1 MLKEVMEK
9 ALNKHLNA
17 ELFSWY
23 LYLSMAGYYE
33 KRNFIGFSKWLKVQA
48 QEEMGHA
55 MKFFEYIHQ
64 AGGSVALQPI
74 EGPQVD
80 WETHLALF
88 TQVLEH
94 EIKVTNSIDDLIEMA
109 RNEKDNATFI
119 FLQWFVTEQVEEV
132 STATLILEKL
142 KLVGDNPNGLFL
154 LDRELGMRQ

>member
-23 LYLSMAGYYE
+23 LYLSMSAYYE
-33 KRNFIGFSKWLKVQA
+33 KRNFMGFAKWLKVQA

-64 AGGSVALQPI
+64 AGGAVELLPI
-74 EGPQVD
+74 EAPQVD
-80 WETHLALF
+80 WETHRALF
-88 TQVLEH
+88 SQVLEH
-94 EIKVTNSIDDLIEMA
+94 EIKVTNSIDDLIELSKS
-109 RNEKDNATFI
+109 EKDNATFI

-132 STATLILEKL
+132 STANLILEKL

-154 LDRELGMRQ
+154 LDSELGRRQ

>member
-1 MLKEVMEK
+1 MLKEVTEK
-9 ALNKHLNA
+9 ALNTHLNA

-23 LYLSMAGYYE
+23 LYLSMAAYYE
-33 KRNFIGFSKWLKVQA
+33 KRNFLGFAKWLKVQA

-64 AGGSVALQPI
+64 AGGQVQLQPI
-74 EGPQVD
+74 EGPRID
-80 WETHLALF
+80 WESHRDLF
-88 TQVLEH
+88 NQVLEH
-94 EIKVTNSIDDLIEMA
+94 EIKVTNSIDELIELSK
-109 RNEKDNATFI
+109 NEKDNATFI

>member
-9 ALNKHLNA
+9 ALNKHLNV

-33 KRNFIGFSKWLKVQA
+33 KRNFVGFAKWLKVQA
-48 QEEMGHA
+48 GEEMGHA

-64 AGGSVALQPI
+64 AGGQVELLPI
-74 EGPQVD
+74 EGPQTN
-80 WETHLALF
+80 WETHRELF
-88 TQVLEH
+88 NQILEH
-94 EIKVTNSIDDLIEMA
+94 EIKVSDSIDELIEMSK
-109 RNEKDNATFI
+109 NEKDNATFI